1 MACILDAGQ
10 RGLLSKGHGKIPMK
24 GPSEHE
30 VVIASKFAHARVELA
45 IIDEAARLADYEQR
59 EHHPTQYD

>member
-1 MACILDAGQ
+1 
-10 RGLLSKGHGKIPMK
+10 MK